1 VVGTGPYA
9 AELERRARGVEGVRL
24 LGRRSQAEV
33 VELLRRAWVVASPS
47 VKEGWGL
54 TMLEGNACGTPAVA
68 TRVPGLVD
76 AVRDGETGLLVPYGD
91 PPALARALI
100 RVLSDSVLRSRL
112 ILGGL
117 AFAATFTWDR
127 TAAEALA
134 LARQVVARGSRR

>member
-1 VVGTGPYA
+1 MVD
-9 AELERRARGVEGVRL
+9 
-24 LGRRSQAEV
+24 
-33 VELLRRAWVVASPS
+33 LLRRAWVVASAS

-91 PPALARALI
+91 QPALARALT

-112 ILGGL
+112 ALGGL
-117 AFAATFTWDR
+117 AFAGTFTWDR
-127 TAAEALA
+127 TADEALA
-134 LARQVVARGSRR
+134 LAQQVVAQGPRR